1 MNRLTLA
8 LTVSVLAI
16 SGCANTSPNLRLDP
30 GQQVSASTRLL
41 EDGTRLLAQ
50 GDAVG
55 ARELFAEA
63 AAQDVTDPTRQTLLG
78 LSYQA
83 EADKGTDALRLA
95 RVGYE
100 AALKTTPGDYWA
112 GALAGQAA
120 FDLGDY
126 RGATGYFAHVALN
139 HPHRAEPFAAL
150 AVAAYHSG
158 DLAVALLSAQ
168 RAEALARKTHPALP
182 SVPTGASESGRP
194 HRDRVLASALR
205 VTALAYAAQGDNQG
219 MHQAMDRLA
228 GIEPQTASGLEAR
241 TAQLI
246 STAAIDEERDM
257 GPDDDDGDGDGD
269 GDDDGDGGNSA
280 DADKPS
286 DSSAS
291 ADPGSSGESKQISV
305 DVVILLAQHES
316 IDRIGINLLDGL
328 KLQFGRSDSRSN
340 VRNNDGS
347 SFERTI
353 TRAISLPDL
362 TYNLNIFNRL
372 GSYYEVASRPSLT
385 AHLGEQSA
393 FFVGK
398 SLRVAVK
405 GVNESTLEKVDVG
418 IDLKARPIEI
428 DDDGAKIKISAERSF
443 LQDQPVGTFSEGLST
458 FRQFVSATAR
468 VRFGET
474 LVLSGLSE
482 NVTDA
487 TGSKTPII
495 GDLPLVGMM
504 FNQKTT
510 DKRRS
515 SVLILVT
522 PSRPALFASQ
532 PWARSES
539 VQQMIDLWD
548 KVIDPSTNASNVTA
562 SLSKGRL
569 FSRMQKGDAPLAWPS
584 GMADFGALGKAILNT
599 NSH

>member
-1 MNRLTLA
+1 MNRFTLT

-16 SGCANTSPNLRLDP
+16 SGCANTSPYLHHGS
-30 GQQVSASTRLL
+30 GQQISASSRLL

-50 GDAVG
+50 GNAAG

-63 AAQDVTDPTRQTLLG
+63 TAQDVTDPTRQTLLG

-83 EADKGTDALRLA
+83 DASKGTDALRLA

-100 AALKTTPGDYWA
+100 AALKSAPGDYWA

-126 RGATGYFAHVALN
+126 RGATEHFAHVVLN

-150 AVAAYHSG
+150 AVAAYQSG
-158 DLAVALLSAQ
+158 DLAVALLAAK
-168 RAEALARKTHPALP
+168 RAEVLVRKDYSAWPPA
-182 SVPTGASESGRP
+182 SGDVSRSGRP
-194 HRDRVLASALR
+194 QRDQVLTSALR
-205 VTALAYAAQGDNQG
+205 VTTLAYAARGDKPE
-219 MHQAMDRLA
+219 MHQAMNRLA
-228 GIEPQTASGLEAR
+228 RIEPQIASGLEAR

-246 STAAIDEERDM
+246 STAAIDGEREL
-257 GPDDDDGDGDGD
+257 GTDDDG
-269 GDDDGDGGNSA
+269 SA
-280 DADKPS
+280 DADEPS
-286 DSSAS
+286 DTSTS
-291 ADPGSSGESKQISV
+291 ADPVSSGESKQISV

-328 KLQFGRSDSRSN
+328 KLQFGGSSSRRN
-340 VRNNDGS
+340 VRNNSDGS

-353 TRAISLPDL
+353 TRAITLPDL

-385 AHLGEQSA
+385 AHLGEQSE

-405 GVNESTLEKVDVG
+405 GVNDSTLERVDVG

-428 DDDGAKIKISAERSF
+428 DDDGAKLQISAERSF

-482 NVTDA
+482 NVTDS

-495 GDLPLVGMM
+495 GDVPLVGLL

-522 PSRPALFASQ
+522 PSRPAQFASQ

-539 VQQMIDLWD
+539 VQQMIALWD
-548 KVIDPSTNASNVTA
+548 KVVDPSTNASSVTA
-562 SLSKGRL
+562 DLSKIRM
-569 FSRMQKGDAPLAWPS
+569 FSRMQKGDIPLAWPS
-584 GMADFGALGKAILNT
+584 GMEDLGTLGKAILN
-599 NSH
+599 NSSR